1 MEDLTVGRWQEAVMQ
16 DITGFTDFLR
26 RQGFRVGLTDSRAAL
41 DVLKLAHDVAPDQIL
56 RSVYAKSVDE
66 WARFPSLWHQ
76 YFESR
81 SPRLTI
87 REMHAAPA
95 PTGFRDAVPQS
106 VGTPGVRQ
114 ALFAYHPDYGSET
127 DLMPDRH
134 LPYNEWRSWTQR
146 LFIRWQAEGLTP
158 NPPVGFRIDWP
169 RTTRLGLRHAGEVV
183 RFERAHLRPRLPS
196 VLWVIDVSGSMRT
209 YTPFFL
215 GLAWHFARVGA
226 PVHAL
231 LSATES
237 LWVTPLLRRWRP
249 GHGPWARPEVL
260 GGGTRL
266 GQALERVV
274 RDFGSRID
282 GSTIV
287 VIVSDGFDT
296 GKLDI
301 LHRHLAWIR
310 QRARRMIWM
319 NPLLSVPGYIPQSQ
333 ALHVALP
340 LVTEHVGIWDSS
352 SWIRYCQSGFD

>member
-1 MEDLTVGRWQEAVMQ
+1 MTRLADTGYVADQKVAAMVYLAEKLGRPLLVEGPAGVGKTRWR
-16 DITGFTDFLR
+16 G
-26 RQGFRVGLTDSRAAL
+26 
-41 DVLKLAHDVAPDQIL
+41 
-56 RSVYAKSVDE
+56 
-66 WARFPSLWHQ
+66 
-76 YFESR
+76 
-81 SPRLTI
+81 RL
-87 REMHAAPA
+87 
-95 PTGFRDAVPQS
+95 PTP
-106 VGTPGVRQ
+106 
-114 ALFAYHPDYGSET
+114 YHPDYG
-127 DLMPDRH
+127 
-134 LPYNEWRSWTQR
+134 SWTQR
-146 LFIRWQAEGLTP
+146 LFIRWQTVGFSQ
-158 NPPVGFRIDWP
+158 NPPTGFRIDWP
-169 RTTRLGLRHAGEVV
+169 RTIRLGFRHAGEVV
-183 RFERAHLRPRLPS
+183 RFEHAHLRPRLPS

-215 GLAWHFARVGA
+215 GLAWHLARVGT

-249 GHGPWARPEVL
+249 GQGPWAHPGVL

-274 RDFGSRID
+274 RDFGSHID

-310 QRARRMIWM
+310 QRARIIWM

-333 ALHVALP
+333 ALQVALP
-340 LVTEHVGIWDSS
+340 LVTEHVGIWGT
-352 SWIRYCQSGFD
+352 IRRGFDIVKANLIDEVRCLFIFYCHIIIGH